1 MFQRSSRPLVRLVL
15 ALAAAAPVAAA
26 AQSNVSI
33 SGRVDLSLDAVK
45 AGSERQ
51 NKEVDNASRLGF
63 RGVEDAGAGIKA
75 YFGLEFGIGADTG
88 LPTTP
93 PYRHAYVGLGLQ
105 GAGVIGLGRID
116 SATPTGS
123 PLYSLVT
130 KNVGFAVHDA
140 GAPAF
145 SSKVLNVR
153 NRFSNAISY
162 ASPDLAGFVVR
173 ARLALN
179 GEDLAGVA
187 HEGDLKN
194 LDIGVGYNAG
204 ALGLGLG
211 YGQNRRAGGAL
222 ANDFLDKWIALAAY
236 NFGSVS
242 VYGVY
247 GEDRYHAVVASRR
260 GHVPYWLGG
269 VRAQFGTG
277 TLTANYMRR
286 AVQSDVQ
293 GRLTKLS
300 TSYAHALSK
309 RTQVYGLF
317 DREDPNSNV
326 GGAEVRTLSLGVLH
340 TF

>member
-1 MFQRSSRPLVRLVL
+1 VPQRTCRFVLRLVL
-15 ALAAAAPVAAA
+15 AVVSAVPPWAA
-26 AQSNVSI
+26 AQSNASI
-33 SGRVDLSLDAVK
+33 TGRVDLSLDAVK
-45 AGSERQ
+45 NGSTRE

-63 RGVEDAGAGIKA
+63 RGVEDAGGGVKA
-75 YFGLEFGIGADTG
+75 YFGLELGISADTG
-88 LPTTP
+88 LGTTP
-93 PYRHAYVGLGLQ
+93 AYRHAYVGLGQQ

-130 KNVGFAVHDA
+130 KNIGFAVHDA

-145 SSKVLNVR
+145 SSKVLNAR
-153 NRFSNAISY
+153 NRFSNSISY

-173 ARLALN
+173 ARVALN

-204 ALGLGLG
+204 RLGLGLG
-211 YGQNRRAGGAL
+211 YGKNRRAGGAL
-222 ANDFLDKWIALAAY
+222 ANDFLEKWIALAAY
-236 NFGSVS
+236 DFGGVS

-247 GEDRYHAVVASRR
+247 GEDKYHAVVAGRR
-260 GHVPYWLGG
+260 GTVPYWLGG
-269 VRAQFGTG
+269 VRGQFGTS

-286 AVQSDVQ
+286 AVQSDAQ
-293 GRLTKLS
+293 GRLAKLS
-300 TSYAHALSK
+300 ASYAYGLSK
-309 RTQVYGLF
+309 RTQVYGIF

-326 GGAEVRTLSLGVLH
+326 VDNEVRTLSFGVLH